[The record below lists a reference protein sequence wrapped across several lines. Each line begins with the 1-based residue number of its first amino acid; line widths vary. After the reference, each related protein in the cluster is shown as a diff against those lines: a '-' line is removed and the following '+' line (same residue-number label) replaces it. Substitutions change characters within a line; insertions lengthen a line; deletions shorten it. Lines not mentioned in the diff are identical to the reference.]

1 MDDMKKRTKFV
12 LLGGILEIIL
22 IAIDQVTKYLAYTF
36 LRVEG
41 PKPIIPDVFELQYLE
56 NQSAAFGID
65 PVSLLNK
72 LFHWFEEDSV
82 QLLRVKMVFFS
93 ILTIAVVVVIII
105 YLLKIPDMKRLLP
118 LKITALFFVAGAI
131 GNLIDRLVNNYVIDF
146 FYFKLINFTIL
157 IFKIFDF
164 INV

>member
-1 MDDMKKRTKFV
+1 MKKRTKFFW
-12 LLGGILEIIL
+12 LGGILEIIL

-72 LFHWFEEDSV
+72 LFHCFEEDSV
-82 QLLRVKMVFFS
+82 QLLRVKMVF
-93 ILTIAVVVVIII
+93 
-105 YLLKIPDMKRLLP
+105 
-118 LKITALFFVAGAI
+118 VAI
-131 GNLIDRLVNNYVIDF
+131 
-146 FYFKLINFTIL
+146 
-157 IFKIFDF
+157 
-164 INV
+164 